1 MGSSSKCRVQVEFEY
16 HFLDSGRFRVP
27 IMSDIPQVLGDFGY
41 SNTSL
46 LMGSGLGQI
55 WVLKISCFF
64 LWILGFQ
71 LPEPITIQ
79 ELLPDLF
86 TILLSFVNLVFL
98 LKEFIMVQL

>member
-1 MGSSSKCRVQVEFEY
+1 MGSSSKCRVQVDFEY
-16 HFLDSGRFRVP
+16 HFLDSGLFRVP
-27 IMSDIPQVLGDFGY
+27 KMSDIHQVLGDFGY

-55 WVLKISCFF
+55 WVPKISCFF

-71 LPEPITIQ
+71 LPEPFTIQ

-86 TILLSFVNLVFL
+86 TILLSFVNLVFP